1 MLPYYE
7 KHQATFSM
15 RGLRPNFRFPGH
27 LHIQCELIWVKKGK
41 MPMICENKEYEVGE
55 GELFIIFPNQ
65 IHAYLG
71 SSEDVEGYILMFH
84 PEEAAELRGS
94 LLQTKPQH
102 PWLKSTEVEEC
113 LRYALDWLAREKSNE
128 AVARALLSLIMVKL
142 YEKIEPVEKSASRES
157 DLIRKA
163 MQRIHE
169 TYCEEITLAGLA
181 RELGINR
188 YHLSHLFSSYLK
200 MGYCAYVNALRAEK
214 ARRLLLTTDHTVTEI
229 AYDCGFNNQA
239 TFNRVFREYFH
250 KTPRQM
256 RSQNL

>member
-7 KHQATFSM
+7 KHQVTISM

-41 MPMICENKEYEVGE
+41 MPMICENKEYEIGE
-55 GELFIIFPNQ
+55 GEVFIIFPNQ
-65 IHAYLG
+65 IHAVSGLLP
-71 SSEDVEGYILMFH
+71 EDVEGYILMFH

-102 PWLKSTEVEEC
+102 PWLKSEEVEEC
-113 LRYALDWLAREKSNE
+113 LRYALEWLAREKANE

-163 MQRIHE
+163 MSGSMRPIVK
-169 TYCEEITLAGLA
+169 
-181 RELGINR
+181 RSRWLGSRGNWGSAATICPICF
-188 YHLSHLFSSYLK
+188 LPI
-200 MGYCAYVNALRAEK
+200 LRW
-214 ARRLLLTTDHTVTEI
+214 DIV
-229 AYDCGFNNQA
+229 
-239 TFNRVFREYFH
+239 
-250 KTPRQM
+250 PMSM
-256 RSQNL
+256 RSGRKRRGGSCLRQTIR